1 MPAAATRAREV
12 VEALVVAGLLA
23 AYARTFLVQPFR
35 IPSSSMAPALLAG
48 DQLLVNRFVYGP
60 TRWAWERRLLPARA
74 PRRGDVAVFRY
85 PRDPRIPYVKRVLA
99 LPGETV
105 ALRRRELFVD
115 GRPVDERGYAHHGDA
130 ASYPQSVLVDPF
142 YGRRDNFGPLPVP
155 TAAYFVLGDNR
166 ELSADSRFWG
176 FVPHSHL
183 LGRAF
188 AVYWSWRPADRDD
201 DAGPRWR
208 RLVRLAR

>member
-1 MPAAATRAREV
+1 VRWRQVA
-12 VEALVVAGLLA
+12 EALLAAILLA
-23 AYARTFLVQPFR
+23 AYARTFLLQPFR
-35 IPSSSMAPALLAG
+35 IPSSSMAPALVAG

-60 TRWAWERRLLPARA
+60 TRWAWERRWLPARL

-115 GRPVDERGYAHHGDA
+115 DHPQDERGYAHHGDA
-130 ASYPQSVLVDPF
+130 AVYPDSVLVDPF
-142 YGRRDNFGPLPVP
+142 YGRRDNYGPVVVP
-155 TAAYFVLGDNR
+155 AASYFVLGDNR

-176 FVPHSHL
+176 FVPRSHL
-183 LGRAF
+183 LGRAL
-188 AVYWSWRPADRDD
+188 AVYWSWRPAEPDGSS
-201 DAGPRWR
+201 AGPRWR